1 MADPVLTCVQF
12 AQDGITCVTTAWVPP
27 QQTLAILPPLSAS
40 DGRTLGLAILVGCVA
55 IWASKLPRRG
65 L

>member
-1 MADPVLTCVQF
+1 MADPVLTCVEF
-12 AQDGITCVTTAWVPP
+12 AQDGVTCVTTAWVQ

-40 DGRTLGLAILVGCVA
+40 DGQMLGLAILVSCVA

-65 L
+65 A